1 MPYCGGYLWLLR
13 IRHIDFQSTE
23 HTECGGAFRPAN
35 NAGTVS
41 KRGGCRSETILPQI
55 TAQQYPI
62 HLARVTE
69 NHLAVKRSQSRVEA
83 NGS

>member
-1 MPYCGGYLWLLR
+1 MLYCGGYLWL
-13 IRHIDFQSTE
+13 
-23 HTECGGAFRPAN
+23 P
-35 NAGTVS
+35 GTVS
-41 KRGGCRSETILPQI
+41 KRADAVPETILPQI

-69 NHLAVKRSQSRVEA
+69 NHLVVKRSQSKVEA